1 MKLTSYKTPLLYPNS
16 NLLDIII
23 SVIPDLSEKSVLCI
37 SSKAVALAEGAVV
50 TKKTGTR
57 EEKHAL
63 VAREADSYLPA
74 HLSEFDVMLTITNG
88 MLAVNAGIDE
98 SNADNMYVLWPKDPY
113 ASAAWYWKK
122 LREQYGVNE
131 LGIVITDSKTT
142 PLRWGIIGTS
152 VSYCGFKALFDRIGE
167 RDLFGRKLVMTKE
180 NIAEGLAV
188 AANIEMGEGADRKP
202 LVVVE
207 DIPRI
212 IFSTQPPRQSELDM
226 FNIAPEDDVYGPLLT
241 SVLWQKGTKA

>member
-1 MKLTSYKTPLLYPNS
+1 MKLTSYKTPILYPNS
-16 NLLDIII
+16 NLLEIIF
-23 SVIPDLSEKSVLCI
+23 SVIPTLPEKSVLCI
-37 SSKAVALAEGAVV
+37 SSKAVALAEGSVE
-50 TKKTGTR
+50 KKITGTR
-57 EEKHAL
+57 EEKHVL

-74 HLSEFDVMLTITNG
+74 NLSEFDVMLTITNG

-98 SNADNMYVLWPKDPY
+98 SNANDLYVLWPKDPY

-122 LREQYGVNE
+122 LREHYSVKE

-152 VSYCGFKALFDRIGE
+152 VSYCGFQALFDRIGE
-167 RDLFGRKLVMTKE
+167 PDIFGRKLVMTKE

-188 AANIEMGEGADRKP
+188 SANIEMGEGADRKP

-212 IFSTQPPRQSELDM
+212 NFSSQPPSQSELDL

-241 SVLWQKGTKA
+241 SVSWQKNTKS